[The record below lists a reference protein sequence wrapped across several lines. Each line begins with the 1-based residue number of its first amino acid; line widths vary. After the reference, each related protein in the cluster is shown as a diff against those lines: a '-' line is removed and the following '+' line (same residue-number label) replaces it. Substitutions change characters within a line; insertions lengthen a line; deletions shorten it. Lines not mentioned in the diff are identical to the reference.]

1 MQKALLKAL
10 LTPWKI
16 LEEAQNSY
24 DHTLVLQ
31 LQEEI
36 KTLPWMEVW
45 NYYLNKQGV
54 LLENEWFSEVRK
66 YEEEV
71 LRGR

>member
-1 MQKALLKAL
+1 M
-10 LTPWKI
+10 
-16 LEEAQNSY
+16 
-24 DHTLVLQ
+24 D
-31 LQEEI
+31 
-36 KTLPWMEVW
+36 VW